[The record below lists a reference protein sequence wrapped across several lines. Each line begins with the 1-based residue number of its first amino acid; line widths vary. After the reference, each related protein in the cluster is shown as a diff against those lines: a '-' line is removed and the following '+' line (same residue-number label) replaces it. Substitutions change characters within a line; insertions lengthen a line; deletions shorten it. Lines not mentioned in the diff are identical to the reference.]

1 MIFSAVTVRYLK
13 VEGGRGRPKEG
24 REVESPGSL
33 FDRLD
38 LFCFAGQGQ
47 SSLEV
52 VGTAAI
58 IMEHGRSRARPKMK
72 PKVLPLD
79 VKPRKNPKYDK
90 IGPQIDTGYNARKQL
105 ER

>member
-1 MIFSAVTVRYLK
+1 M
-13 VEGGRGRPKEG
+13 
-24 REVESPGSL
+24 ESPLRHSL

-38 LFCFAGQGQ
+38 LLPSLAGQGQ

-52 VGTAAI
+52 VGTAAT

-79 VKPRKNPKYDK
+79 VKPKKNPKYDK
-90 IGPQIDTGYNARKQL
+90 IGPQVNTGYNARKQL